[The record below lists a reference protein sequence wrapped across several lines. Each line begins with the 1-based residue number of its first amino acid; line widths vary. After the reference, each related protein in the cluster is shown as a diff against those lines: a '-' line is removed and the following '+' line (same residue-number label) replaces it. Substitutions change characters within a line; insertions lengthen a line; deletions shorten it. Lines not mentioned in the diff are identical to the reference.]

1 MRPFFR
7 IFRPQDT
14 GFKRSPPD
22 DWNQVCCK
30 CERRK
35 TGRTAALED
44 RVWTALR
51 LPGSRR
57 NNGKSGTGMS
67 CREGSQWTQRQLRPS
82 PGLRRPD
89 PARLTRVGPPTQPI
103 QVIGSSASCARSP
116 MKIPTVGQHLKRA
129 GWELKDRQRPR
140 FFQAVQS
147 LTKAP
152 LRGNPIFSHQQDAV
166 DKFFH
171 LHPARPPRPIAL
183 LSEDTQHA

>member
-1 MRPFFR
+1 M
-7 IFRPQDT
+7 
-14 GFKRSPPD
+14 
-22 DWNQVCCK
+22 CCK

-35 TGRTAALED
+35 TGRTAALKD

-116 MKIPTVGQHLKRA
+116 MKISTAGQHLKRA
-129 GWELKDRQRPR
+129 GWELKDRQRHR

-147 LTKAP
+147 LTGEIQSFPTNKTASTSSSISIQLGRRDR
-152 LRGNPIFSHQQDAV
+152 LRFSQKIHNTHEFSSASTP
-166 DKFFH
+166 H
-171 LHPARPPRPIAL
+171 
-183 LSEDTQHA
+183 